1 MPASTFSTSISNYLW
16 VDGVIRCRLTR
27 SRIRLHFLIMRALFI
42 LLLAFGMGS
51 NLHAKKIHVDFTVTS
66 TTGCTFHIVGELDV
80 DIKIPLSS
88 STISGFNGSIP
99 IGGASGCP
107 GGTFEVNFGYVVS
120 TGGSAL
126 DPEE

>member
-1 MPASTFSTSISNYLW
+1 
-16 VDGVIRCRLTR
+16 
-27 SRIRLHFLIMRALFI
+27 
-42 LLLAFGMGS
+42 MGS

-120 TGGSAL
+120 TGGAAL
-126 DPEE
+126 DPEEKDYAKQLLWEELVQRGIIDAIGG